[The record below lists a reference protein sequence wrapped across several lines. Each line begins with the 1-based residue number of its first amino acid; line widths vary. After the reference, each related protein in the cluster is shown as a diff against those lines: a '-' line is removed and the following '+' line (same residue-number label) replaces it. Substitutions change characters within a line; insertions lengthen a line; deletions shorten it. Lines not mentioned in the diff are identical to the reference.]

1 MQPVQ
6 GYLCMMVLFQGVGC
20 NLCFVCVSF
29 FIVFKSIKRSMH
41 NVGCIGCVT
50 ISTRTGVYEFRSVT
64 CIKGYV
70 FSLQTTHILFCQRA
84 WYKRRGFAVINIDII
99 SYWVVKNM
107 ILRFRPCW
115 AYPVGWSNCWVYP
128 VGRSIYGGRVE
139 VEEGQEG
146 SIETIEVVGPR

>member
-6 GYLCMMVLFQGVGC
+6 GYLCMMVLLQGVGC

-84 WYKRRGFAVINIDII
+84 WYCCVRLSLLWAGTSFDCGKSYFRYYFRNYRKYMRLNENACKGFD
-99 SYWVVKNM
+99 S
-107 ILRFRPCW
+107 
-115 AYPVGWSNCWVYP
+115 
-128 VGRSIYGGRVE
+128 
-139 VEEGQEG
+139 
-146 SIETIEVVGPR
+146 

>member
-6 GYLCMMVLFQGVGC
+6 GYLCMMVLLQGVGC
-20 NLCFVCVSF
+20 NLCFACVSF
-29 FIVFKSIKRSMH
+29 FIGFKSIKRSMH

-84 WYKRRGFAVINIDII
+84 WYCCVRLSLLWAGTSFVCGKPNFLYYFRNYRKYMRLNENACKGFD
-99 SYWVVKNM
+99 S
-107 ILRFRPCW
+107 
-115 AYPVGWSNCWVYP
+115 
-128 VGRSIYGGRVE
+128 
-139 VEEGQEG
+139 
-146 SIETIEVVGPR
+146 

>member
-1 MQPVQ
+1 MQPVH
-6 GYLCMMVLFQGVGC
+6 GYLCMMVLLQGVGC

-84 WYKRRGFAVINIDII
+84 WYCCVRLSLLWAGTSFVCGKSNFRYYFQNYRKYMRLNENACKGFD
-99 SYWVVKNM
+99 S
-107 ILRFRPCW
+107 
-115 AYPVGWSNCWVYP
+115 
-128 VGRSIYGGRVE
+128 
-139 VEEGQEG
+139 
-146 SIETIEVVGPR
+146 

>member
-6 GYLCMMVLFQGVGC
+6 GYLCMMVLLQGVGC

-70 FSLQTTHILFCQRA
+70 FSLQITHILFCQRA
-84 WYKRRGFAVINIDII
+84 WYCCVRLSLLWAGTSFVCGKPNFL
-99 SYWVVKNM
+99 YY
-107 ILRFRPCW
+107 FRN
-115 AYPVGWSNCWVYP
+115 Y
-128 VGRSIYGGRVE
+128 
-139 VEEGQEG
+139 
-146 SIETIEVVGPR
+146 

>member
-6 GYLCMMVLFQGVGC
+6 GYLCMMVLLQGVGC

-84 WYKRRGFAVINIDII
+84 WYFCVHLSLLWAGTSFVCGKSNFLHYFRNYRKYMRLNENACKGFD
-99 SYWVVKNM
+99 S
-107 ILRFRPCW
+107 
-115 AYPVGWSNCWVYP
+115 
-128 VGRSIYGGRVE
+128 
-139 VEEGQEG
+139 
-146 SIETIEVVGPR
+146 

>member
-1 MQPVQ
+1 MQSVQ
-6 GYLCMMVLFQGVGC
+6 GYLCMMVLLQGVGC

-70 FSLQTTHILFCQRA
+70 FLLQTTHILFCQRA
-84 WYKRRGFAVINIDII
+84 WYFCVRLSLLWASTSFVCGKSNFFYYFRNYRKYMRLNENACKGFD
-99 SYWVVKNM
+99 S
-107 ILRFRPCW
+107 
-115 AYPVGWSNCWVYP
+115 
-128 VGRSIYGGRVE
+128 
-139 VEEGQEG
+139 
-146 SIETIEVVGPR
+146 

>member
-6 GYLCMMVLFQGVGC
+6 GYLCMMVLLQGVGC

-50 ISTRTGVYEFRSVT
+50 ILTRTGVYEFRSVT

-84 WYKRRGFAVINIDII
+84 WYCCVRLSLLWAGTLFVCGKSNFFYYFRNYRKYMRLNENACKGFD
-99 SYWVVKNM
+99 S
-107 ILRFRPCW
+107 
-115 AYPVGWSNCWVYP
+115 
-128 VGRSIYGGRVE
+128 
-139 VEEGQEG
+139 
-146 SIETIEVVGPR
+146 

>member
-6 GYLCMMVLFQGVGC
+6 GYLCMMVLLQGVGC

-50 ISTRTGVYEFRSVT
+50 ISTRTGVYELRSVT

-84 WYKRRGFAVINIDII
+84 WYCCVRL
-99 SYWVVKNM
+99 S
-107 ILRFRPCW
+107 LLW
-115 AYPVGWSNCWVYP
+115 AGTSFVCGKPNFLLLFSKLPKVSAFK
-128 VGRSIYGGRVE
+128 
-139 VEEGQEG
+139 
-146 SIETIEVVGPR
+146 

>member
-6 GYLCMMVLFQGVGC
+6 GYLCMMVLLQGVGC

-70 FSLQTTHILFCQRA
+70 RGVFQKYAERFHRMVAIAARLMIFHVKHS
-84 WYKRRGFAVINIDII
+84 WYMLIQYR
-99 SYWVVKNM
+99 
-107 ILRFRPCW
+107 
-115 AYPVGWSNCWVYP
+115 
-128 VGRSIYGGRVE
+128 
-139 VEEGQEG
+139 
-146 SIETIEVVGPR
+146 

>member
-6 GYLCMMVLFQGVGC
+6 GYLCMMVLLQGVGC

-70 FSLQTTHILFCQRA
+70 FYCKPL
-84 WYKRRGFAVINIDII
+84 I
-99 SYWVVKNM
+99 SYSVRELGISVFISHCYGPAHRLFVVSQ
-107 ILRFRPCW
+107 IFFTIFEITE
-115 AYPVGWSNCWVYP
+115 
-128 VGRSIYGGRVE
+128 SICV
-139 VEEGQEG
+139 
-146 SIETIEVVGPR
+146 

>member
-6 GYLCMMVLFQGVGC
+6 GYLCMMVLLQGVGC

-29 FIVFKSIKRSMH
+29 FIVFKSIKRLMH

-84 WYKRRGFAVINIDII
+84 WYCCVRL
-99 SYWVVKNM
+99 S
-107 ILRFRPCW
+107 LLW
-115 AYPVGWSNCWVYP
+115 AGTSFVCDP
-128 VGRSIYGGRVE
+128 VGRTLLGSQTAGCTLSGGQSME
-139 VEEGQEG
+139 VE
-146 SIETIEVVGPR
+146 